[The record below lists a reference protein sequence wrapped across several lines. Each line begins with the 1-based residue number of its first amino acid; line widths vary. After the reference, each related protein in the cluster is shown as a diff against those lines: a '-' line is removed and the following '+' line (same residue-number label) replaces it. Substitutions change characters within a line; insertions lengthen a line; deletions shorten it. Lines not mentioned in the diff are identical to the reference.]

1 MDCPLERFS
10 REAQLSV
17 PPPELGDRSFPVEGA
32 QTAGGHQRQQRCPNQ
47 SFNHIRMFRSEVF
60 ERLGRCEFTETEFHF
75 PPHRIRTRH
84 FFRGQ
89 HLGPEVREA
98 EVVLSGLLVALQGG
112 SPRFPARARKIPAL
126 HSGEPMSNDNKAR
139 KSAKNALVEKIV
151 RWELEAR
158 GRVQRVGYRDMVE
171 EAARVLNLVGKVG
184 NDPED
189 DQLVHVVVQGPEST
203 LSEFVKAISG
213 RHGFADATIRTGN
226 TGEPDP
232 KLVRFTKERGSP
244 EKETLER
251 ADQSVLI
258 LDNMASTLGDLRE
271 ETHKGFS
278 DLGTTM
284 DKGFTSLGAKM
295 DHLGDKMDRGFRDS
309 IASSERLHKDF
320 TVRFNRVDAS
330 YGMIGK
336 TLARMD
342 KNLEKLTK
350 AILALAQESHR
361 AARAA
366 PTETRAASRSKGR
379 KHAFC

>member
-1 MDCPLERFS
+1 
-10 REAQLSV
+10 
-17 PPPELGDRSFPVEGA
+17 
-32 QTAGGHQRQQRCPNQ
+32 
-47 SFNHIRMFRSEVF
+47 
-60 ERLGRCEFTETEFHF
+60 
-75 PPHRIRTRH
+75 
-84 FFRGQ
+84 
-89 HLGPEVREA
+89 
-98 EVVLSGLLVALQGG
+98 
-112 SPRFPARARKIPAL
+112 
-126 HSGEPMSNDNKAR
+126 MSNDNEAR
-139 KSAKNALVEKIV
+139 KSPKNTLMEKIV

-158 GRVQRVGYRDMVE
+158 GRVQRVGYRDLVE
-171 EAARVLNLVGKVG
+171 ETARMLNLVGKVG

-232 KLVRFTKERGSP
+232 KLVRFAKERGSP

-251 ADQSVLI
+251 SDQSVLI
-258 LDNMASTLGDLRE
+258 LDNMASTLGGLRE

-278 DLGTTM
+278 ELGTKM
-284 DKGFTSLGAKM
+284 DKGLTSLGAKM
-295 DHLGDKMDRGFRDS
+295 DRLGDKMDRGFRDS

-320 TVRFNRVDAS
+320 TVRFNRGDAS

-366 PTETRAASRSKGR
+366 PTKTRAASRSKGR
-379 KHAFC
+379 KHAFR